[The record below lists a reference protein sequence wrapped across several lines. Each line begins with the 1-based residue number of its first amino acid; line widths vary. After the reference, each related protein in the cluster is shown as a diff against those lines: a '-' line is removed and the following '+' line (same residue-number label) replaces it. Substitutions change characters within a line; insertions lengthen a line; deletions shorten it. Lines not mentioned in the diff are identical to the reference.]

1 MDEQNGAALG
11 AAETAMPTDIN
22 GRPFVAGWY
31 PWDRTM
37 RWWTGEE
44 WGVTREEYE
53 ATHGENLRRQDEADR
68 KWFAQASIQLNG
80 AQLRPAPLPP
90 LSATVAYL
98 LMLFSLIGVCGVQHF
113 YLGKAGRGLLW
124 LFTFG
129 LLGVGLLVDAFTLG
143 QQTKT
148 VNARRAV
155 GIR

>member
-1 MDEQNGAALG
+1 MD
-11 AAETAMPTDIN
+11 TTTHP
-22 GRPFVAGWY
+22 AGWY
-31 PWDRTM
+31 AEGGTM
-37 RWWTGEE
+37 RYWDGEK

-53 ATHGENLRRQDEADR
+53 ASHGETLAVRLTTTTA
-68 KWFAQASIQLNG
+68 AA
-80 AQLRPAPLPP
+80 PVPLPP